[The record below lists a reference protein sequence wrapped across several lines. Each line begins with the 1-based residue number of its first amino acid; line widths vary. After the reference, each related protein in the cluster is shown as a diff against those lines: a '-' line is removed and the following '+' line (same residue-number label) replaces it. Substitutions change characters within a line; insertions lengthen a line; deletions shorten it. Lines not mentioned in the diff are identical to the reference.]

1 MSVRSSIWQDAKG
14 LARARFFALTLFAAQ
29 FWAPAA
35 SAASWELLSPFTPS
49 SFEARNLEQFA
60 NEVDRATAG
69 ELHMVVVA
77 DPARFN
83 SREIKDAVAGGRAL
97 AGELLLS
104 DLRGEDAA
112 FEVDAVPFLA
122 SSYDDALRLW
132 DASRPVLEP
141 LLEAQGL
148 HPAFVVALPPRGLF
162 VKKQIWK
169 LEDLQGLRILDDGP
183 LTERFAVL
191 AGAVPTPRPGSLAA
205 AFDGGEI
212 DAAIASLP
220 DGAAEQAWR
229 FVPNYYDLRVALP
242 KSVVVFNK
250 SAHRSLDPEIQ
261 RAVLNAAIAAQNRGW
276 QASATENN
284 DTMDLLRARGMTI
297 AAPEP
302 ELVQG
307 LRGIGAKMTDEWA
320 RRTGPDGQQIL
331 QAYQVRSA
339 GGR

>member
-1 MSVRSSIWQDAKG
+1 
-14 LARARFFALTLFAAQ
+14 
-29 FWAPAA
+29 
-35 SAASWELLSPFTPS
+35 
-49 SFEARNLEQFA
+49 
-60 NEVDRATAG
+60 
-69 ELHMVVVA
+69 
-77 DPARFN
+77 
-83 SREIKDAVAGGRAL
+83 
-97 AGELLLS
+97 
-104 DLRGEDAA
+104 
-112 FEVDAVPFLA
+112 
-122 SSYDDALRLW
+122 
-132 DASRPVLEP
+132 
-141 LLEAQGL
+141 
-148 HPAFVVALPPRGLF
+148 
-162 VKKQIWK
+162 
-169 LEDLQGLRILDDGP
+169 
-183 LTERFAVL
+183 
-191 AGAVPTPRPGSLAA
+191 VPTPRPGSLAA
-205 AFDGGEI
+205 AFEAGEV

-220 DGAAEQAWR
+220 DGAAEQVWR

-250 SAHRSLDPEIQ
+250 SVHRSLDPEIQ
-261 RAVLNAAIAAQNRGW
+261 RAVLNAAIAAHNRGW